1 MPLKT
6 SDKVRLNFEV
16 SPEFKENLVDLQER
30 TQSVTITEVF
40 RKALALLDMVIAH
53 VKSGGSL
60 VLRHKDGREE
70 TVRIL

>member
-1 MPLKT
+1 M
-6 SDKVRLNFEV
+6 
-16 SPEFKENLVDLQER
+16 KENLIDLQER
-30 TQSVTITEVF
+30 TQAVTVTEVF

-60 VLRHKDGREE
+60 VLRHKDGRVE